1 MAKTPFSITGKV
13 ALITGGSRG
22 IGKAMATLF
31 AEQGAEVIVVSRKQ
45 EGVDA
50 VADEIKANGGKA
62 HGIAAHMGDLEAI
75 NRLLATLK
83 ERDLNID
90 ILINNAGISPPHDL
104 EFVDTTPELW
114 DKIMAVNLR
123 GPFFLTAAI
132 GKQMAAR
139 GAGSIINI
147 STTSSLLSQPE
158 IGAYCVAKAA
168 MNSMTGCFAR
178 ELGPKG
184 VRVNA
189 IACGVIN
196 TDMGAVVMRDEETFK
211 GAMMMVPLKRIGEP
225 SEIATT
231 ALFLASEAASYI
243 SGEILCADGGVLS

>member
-1 MAKTPFSITGKV
+1 
-13 ALITGGSRG
+13 
-22 IGKAMATLF
+22 
-31 AEQGAEVIVVSRKQ
+31 
-45 EGVDA
+45 
-50 VADEIKANGGKA
+50 
-62 HGIAAHMGDLEAI
+62 
-75 NRLLATLK
+75 
-83 ERDLNID
+83 
-90 ILINNAGISPPHDL
+90 
-104 EFVDTTPELW
+104 
-114 DKIMAVNLR
+114 
-123 GPFFLTAAI
+123 
-132 GKQMAAR
+132 MAAR